1 MDMETKQLKRLPVG
15 IQTFDKLIQG
25 GYLYVDKTKYIHKMV
40 NVSNYI
46 FLSHP
51 RRFNKSLHDSMLQSY
66 FAGREELF
74 TGVIIEELEKEGTEY
89 AVRRISMS
97 TAKHSNKEEVE

>member
-46 FLSHP
+46 FLSRPLNGSGNSATSSTPASQRPRILP
-51 RRFNKSLHDSMLQSY
+51 RRMRQS
-66 FAGREELF
+66 
-74 TGVIIEELEKEGTEY
+74 IP
-89 AVRRISMS
+89 S
-97 TAKHSNKEEVE
+97 TIVWPD